1 MLLLDEGGRAHELA
15 GDGTAV
21 DAADLERAT
30 GWSLKPEGLC
40 KGEVCVPLLG
50 RTVDAGDGRIDLAEW
65 AEALR
70 LPIAVDPEEGV
81 AAVVPAPVDVP
92 AVGRPA
98 PDLVLPDVD
107 GNEVPFGRF
116 TGRKRLLLAW
126 ASW

>member
-1 MLLLDEGGRAHELA
+1 MLLLDEGGAAHEIA
-15 GDGTAV
+15 GDGVDV
-21 DAADLERAT
+21 DAAGLERAT
-30 GWSLKPEGLC
+30 GWALKPEGLC

-50 RTVDAGDGRIDLAEW
+50 RTITTGDGRIDLAAW

-70 LPIAVDPEEGV
+70 LPLAVDPDEGV
-81 AAVVPAPVDVP
+81 AAVVPAPAEAPV
-92 AVGRPA
+92 AGAPA